1 MIHKVRLYF
10 QGAAHLEVNGGE
22 PPSNF
27 GRGWRCSPDP
37 HRKAS
42 YAASWGYLVS
52 TAGFPQKHEG
62 QRLQRS
68 LGEGTPPGPHPRQ
81 PCTHN
86 PRTAI
91 PPETMTLVP
100 ASPHR
105 DLDTPTHTV
114 ARVPTEA
121 GSRGLPDRPM
131 APGTAPFEG
140 GVTTWTG
147 HWRSPTRNP
156 PHFCVGTSL
165 SASISKLC
173 QPRGSPAKG
182 TYRTS
187 HTCWRE

>member
-22 PPSNF
+22 PRDGEGLLQRRHKPPPNF

-52 TAGFPQKHEG
+52 TAWFPQKHEG
-62 QRLQRS
+62 QRLECS
-68 LGEGTPPGPHPRQ
+68 LGEGTPPGPRPRR

-86 PRTAI
+86 PRKAI

-100 ASPHR
+100 ALRHP
-105 DLDTPTHTV
+105 DLDTPTHMV

-147 HWRSPTRNP
+147 HRRSPTRTP
-156 PHFCVGTSL
+156 PTS
-165 SASISKLC
+165 AW
-173 QPRGSPAKG
+173 GPA
-182 TYRTS
+182 
-187 HTCWRE
+187 